1 MNRGHFLLF
10 RFREI
15 PVVVAEQSCG
25 LNAVCAERES
35 HGAILHVSV
44 DESISVL
51 SRRSRNK
58 PTSTNLRGQSLY
70 EMEDLE
76 FGTVLL
82 TQLVA

>member
-15 PVVVAEQSCG
+15 PLVVAEQSCS

-44 DESISVL
+44 DFSAE
-51 SRRSRNK
+51 
-58 PTSTNLRGQSLY
+58 QA
-70 EMEDLE
+70 LE
-76 FGTVLL
+76 E
-82 TQLVA
+82 